1 MNTLYKE
8 QEEEKEIDLLEYWRV
23 IYKRKWVAVA
33 FICTVVLFAGI
44 YSFKTTPK
52 YEAMATLMI
61 EEQKAKMLSLEG
73 EFSYRQSG
81 YGDLRFFNTQL
92 KLLQSYSLI
101 ERVAKKLDLLN
112 HPVFLPKDNG
122 KKGNNKKEKKKNDLF
137 PDDPYYGIT
146 YSILGSMEITP
157 VRDTKLVELSYVS
170 TDPFLASQV
179 ANTIAEEF
187 IGSYIEKRFES
198 TQLASKFLVD
208 QIVQISM
215 DLAEKEKEMQEY
227 GEEKGIYFLSDEEST
242 AVNTFADI
250 NKALTSARIERIQAE
265 SNYLELK
272 ELKVDALPQFVNN
285 KVIQDL
291 KTDYSRIRNEYEEKS
306 KVFKPEYPEMI
317 SLKAKL
323 ESMKNELEGEIS
335 RAVEAARTEYRT
347 ALNKENSLD
356 QLYEQQKDDVA
367 QMNSSAIAYNSIKV
381 EVENMR
387 KLQDSLVERQKET
400 LVSSRLDG
408 VEASN
413 IRLIDKAKIPRNPI
427 SPKKKRN
434 LVLAFLVGLF
444 GGAGLCFGLDYLD
457 NTVKNPEDIEKSAHM
472 PSLGMIP
479 YFNPSSIKKGGKKGY
494 SFRKDYTSG
503 GDDPQKDEKL
513 AKLKHIELIN
523 HLHPGFYISD
533 DYRTVRTSILLSS
546 AEKPPKTISIT
557 SAMPKE
563 GKTSTVVNMAVAFS
577 QLKKKVLIVDADL
590 RRPRMYRIFKLKNTG
605 GLSGYLTGKVNIKEA
620 VQKSDI
626 NNIWVLPSG
635 PIPPNPSELLNSDKM
650 QRMLDEL
657 KKGFDVIILDSPPVV
672 AVVDPVITA
681 SIVEGTILV
690 VQSGQTKEKAFIDAA
705 EELRRG
711 KAKILGA
718 VLNGVKLDKTG
729 YYSSRYY
736 KSPYR
741 YKSYGE

>member
-1 MNTLYKE
+1 MNTLYE
-8 QEEEKEIDLLEYWRV
+8 AQEEEKEIDLLEYWRV

-44 YSFKTTPK
+44 YSFKVAPK
-52 YEAMATLMI
+52 YKAVATLMVD
-61 EEQKAKMLSLEG
+61 EENTKMLSIEG
-73 EFSYRQSG
+73 EFGYRQRVT
-81 YGDLRFFNTQL
+81 DLRFFNTQL
-92 KLLQSYSLI
+92 KLLKSYSLI

-112 HPVFLPKDNG
+112 HLVFLSEKNG
-122 KKGNNKKEKKKNDLF
+122 NSSKQKKNDLF
-137 PDDPYYGIT
+137 PDDPYYEIT
-146 YSILGSMEITP
+146 DSVMKSMEVSP
-157 VRDTKLVELSYVS
+157 LRETKLVELSYIS

-179 ANTIAEEF
+179 TNTIAEEF
-187 IGSYIEKRFES
+187 IEFYIEKRFE
-198 TQLASKFLVD
+198 TTKQASKFLVD
-208 QIVQISM
+208 QIEQLRLE
-215 DLAEKEKEMQEY
+215 LAEKENELQAY

-242 AVNTFADI
+242 AVNTFADL
-250 NKALTSARIERIQAE
+250 NKALTNARIERIKAE
-265 SNYLELK
+265 SSYRELK

-291 KTDYSRIRNEYEEKS
+291 KTDYSRIKNEFEEKS

-323 ESMKNELEGEIS
+323 ESMRNELEGEIS

-356 QLYEQQKDDVA
+356 KLYEQQKDDVA
-367 QMNSSAIAYNSIKV
+367 RMNSSAIAYNSIKI
-381 EVENMR
+381 EVENLR
-387 KLQDSLVERQKET
+387 KLQNSLVERQKET
-400 LVSSRLDG
+400 LVSSRLEG
-408 VEASN
+408 VKTSN
-413 IRLIDKAKIPRNPI
+413 ITIIDKAKVPRSPV

-444 GGAGLCFGLDYLD
+444 GGVGLCFGLDYLD
-457 NTVKNPEDIEKSAHM
+457 NTVKNPEDVEKLAHM

-479 YFNPSSIKKGGKKGY
+479 NFTPNHIKKGGKGGY
-494 SFRKDYTSG
+494 SFREHYASG

-546 AEKPPKTISIT
+546 AEEPPKTISIT
-557 SAMPKE
+557 SAMPGE
-563 GKTSTVVNMAVAFS
+563 GKTCTAVNLAVAFS
-577 QLKKKVLIVDADL
+577 QLKEKVLIVDADL
-590 RRPRMYRIFKLKNTG
+590 RRPRMHRIFKLKNIG
-605 GLSGYLTGKVNIKEA
+605 GLSGYLTGKVNIEEA
-620 VQKSDI
+620 IHKSNI
-626 NNIWVLPSG
+626 SNIWVLPSG

-657 KKGFDVIILDSPPVV
+657 KKGFEVIILDSPPVM
-672 AVVDPVITA
+672 AVIDPVITA
-681 SIVEGTILV
+681 SIVDGTIIV
-690 VQSGQTKEKAFIDAA
+690 VQSGDTKDKAFIDAA

-718 VLNGVKLDKTG
+718 VLNRVKLDKTG
-729 YYSSRYY
+729 YYSSKYY

-741 YKSYGE
+741 YKNYGE

>member
-1 MNTLYKE
+1 MNTLYQE
-8 QEEEKEIDLLEYWRV
+8 QEEEKEIDLLEYWRI
-23 IYKRKWVAVA
+23 IYKRKWIAVA

-44 YSFKTTPK
+44 YSFKTAPK

-81 YGDLRFFNTQL
+81 YRDLRFFNTQL

-101 ERVAKKLDLLN
+101 EQVAKKLDLVN
-112 HPVFLPKDNG
+112 HPVYLPKDKG
-122 KKGNNKKEKKKNDLF
+122 KKGNKKKEKKKKDLF

-146 YSILGSMEITP
+146 NSILEGMEITP

-170 TDPFLASQV
+170 TDPILASQV

-187 IGSYIEKRFES
+187 IESYIEKRFES
-198 TQLASKFLVD
+198 TQLATKFLVD
-208 QIVQISM
+208 QIVQLRL
-215 DLAEKEKEMQEY
+215 DLADKEKEMQAY
-227 GEEKGIYFLSDEEST
+227 GEEKGLYYLSTEEST
-242 AVNTFADI
+242 TINTFADI
-250 NKALTSARIERIQAE
+250 NKALTNARIERIKAE
-265 SNYLELK
+265 SSYRELK

-285 KVIQDL
+285 AVIQNL
-291 KTDYSRIRNEYEEKS
+291 KTDYSRIRNEFEEKS

-323 ESMKNELEGEIS
+323 ESMRNELEDEIS
-335 RAVEAARTEYRT
+335 RAVEAASTEYRT
-347 ALNKENSLD
+347 TLNKENSLD
-356 QLYEQQKDDVA
+356 QLYEQQKNDVA
-367 QMNSSAIAYNSIKV
+367 QMNSSAIAYNSIKI

-387 KLQDSLVERQKET
+387 KLLDSLVERQKET

-413 IRLIDKAKIPRNPI
+413 IRLIDKAKVPRRPI

-444 GGAGLCFGLDYLD
+444 GGAGLCFVLDYLD
-457 NTVKNPEDIEKSAHM
+457 NTVKNPEDVEKLAHM

-479 YFNPSSIKKGGKKGY
+479 YFTPDNIKNKGKKGY
-494 SFRKDYTSG
+494 SYRKHYASE
-503 GDDPQKDEKL
+503 GDDPQKDKKL

-546 AEKPPKTISIT
+546 AEEPPKTISIT
-557 SAMPKE
+557 SAMPGE
-563 GKTSTVVNMAVAFS
+563 GKTCTAVNMAIAFS
-577 QLKKKVLIVDADL
+577 QLKEKVLIVDADL
-590 RRPRMYRIFKLKNTG
+590 RRPRMHRIFKLKNIG
-605 GLSGYLTGKVNIKEA
+605 GLSGYLTGKVNIEEA
-620 VQKSDI
+620 VQKSNI
-626 NNIWVLPSG
+626 NNIWVLSSG

-650 QRMLDEL
+650 QRMLNEL
-657 KKGFDVIILDSPPVV
+657 KKGFEVIILDSPPVM

-681 SIVEGTILV
+681 SIVDGTILV
-690 VQSGQTKEKAFIDAA
+690 IQSGDTKDKALIDAA

-718 VLNGVKLDKTG
+718 VLNRVKLDKTG
-729 YYSSRYY
+729 YYSSKYY